1 MRSEKHL
8 KVHSEEMNWSVPAW
22 LWPIS
27 RKRDLWVERMPKN
40 QQIAM
45 SYSTISHTVQT
56 NGWGKK
62 IFNKKNFKIY
72 LLKEKYSALKM
83 LSNYWII
90 WGNTL
95 KFNEN
100 HDIMPHCGYNFVK
113 IVYLQRKKSEMKH
126 TQMLITASQCGEKA
140 SDIYLLL
147 CFLFSKF
154 PTICTAF
161 LTGKINV
168 FWVIL
173 SLGYSPLC
181 VLFLVFL

>member
-113 IVYLQRKKSEMKH
+113 IVYMQRKKVWDEAH
-126 TQMLITASQCGEKA
+126 TDANNSISVWWESKW
-140 SDIYLLL
+140 YLPSS
-147 CFLFSKF
+147 LFSIF
-154 PTICTAF
+154 
-161 LTGKINV
+161 
-168 FWVIL
+168 
-173 SLGYSPLC
+173 
-181 VLFLVFL
+181 